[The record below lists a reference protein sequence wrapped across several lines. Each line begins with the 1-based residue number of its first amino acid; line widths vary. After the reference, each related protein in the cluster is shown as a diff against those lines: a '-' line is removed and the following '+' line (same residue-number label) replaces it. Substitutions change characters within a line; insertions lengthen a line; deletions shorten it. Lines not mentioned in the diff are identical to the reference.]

1 MTTDAPRLTVVTA
14 PVNPVLRSVRSIL
27 AHGVLIAAS
36 ILMLY
41 PLLWMLSASFKP
53 EAEIFTSNSLIPSQ
67 VGLQGYISGW
77 FGLSRTFD
85 VFFLN
90 SFIVSIACVIGNLAA
105 CSLTAFAFARL
116 EFFGRKFWFTL
127 MLGTL
132 MLPYQVVLIPQYV
145 LFLHMPTWLGGSP
158 ASGWVNTFLPLIVPK
173 YLAVDAFFIFLMVQF
188 FRGIPRELDEAA
200 MMDGC
205 SPWRIYW
212 KIMLPLSVP
221 VLVTAGIFTFIFTWD
236 DFFAPLIY
244 LNDMKNYTVT
254 IALRTFVDSTAESNW
269 GGLFA
274 MSILS
279 LVPIFVLFLFFQRLL
294 IEGIATTGMK
304 R

>member
-1 MTTDAPRLTVVTA
+1 MSTAAVTS
-14 PVNPVLRSVRSIL
+14 PTRQIVR
-27 AHGVLIAAS
+27 HGLLIAAALVM
-36 ILMLY
+36 IY
-41 PLLWMLSASFKP
+41 PLLWLISSSLKP
-53 EAEIFTSNSLIPSQ
+53 ENLIFNNLSLIPEK
-67 VGLQGYISGW
+67 LQLDNYVEGW
-77 FGLSRTFD
+77 TALRFSFTR
-85 VFFLN
+85 FFIN
-90 SFIVSIACVIGNLAA
+90 SFLIAGLAVIGNLLA

-116 EFFGRKFWFTL
+116 NFRFKKFWFAL

-145 LFLHMPTWLGGSP
+145 LFLNL
-158 ASGWVNTFLPLIVPK
+158 GWVNSFLPLVVPK

-212 KIMLPLSVP
+212 KIMLPLSLP
-221 VLVTAGIFTFIFTWD
+221 VLTTAGIFTFIFTWD

-244 LNDMKNYTVT
+244 LNDMKTYTVT
-254 IALRTFVDSTAESNW
+254 LALRTFVDSTAESNW
-269 GGLFA
+269 SGLFA

-279 LVPIFVLFLFFQRLL
+279 LLPIFVLFMFFQRLL